1 MGVAG
6 GGSGTGALR
15 DIDKY
20 EIVKK
25 IGRGKYSDVYEG
37 LCSTDGRRIVIKV
50 LKPVKKRKIKREIK
64 ILLSLRGHDNI
75 IELGDIVRDP
85 ASKTPCL
92 VRKCHSSTLGVRL
105 HRQLR
110 VPDTFPETD

>member
-1 MGVAG
+1 MGVQTDNCY
-6 GGSGTGALR
+6 SYR

-37 LCSTDGRRIVIKV
+37 MCSIDNRKIVIKV

-64 ILLSLRGHDNI
+64 ILLSLRGHENI
-75 IELGDIVRDP
+75 IELGDIVKDP

-92 VRKCHSSTLGVRL
+92 VSNVRGK
-105 HRQLR
+105 RQTTQFL
-110 VPDTFPETD
+110 DF